1 MNIRKQLLALL
12 LHILILGDPEVNS
25 ESAANEY
32 DSSYNVADPLVVS
45 VPPLLE
51 CGRDLSLSSTDV
63 TLSILVVIVLVAGGS
78 GGLTNVTILVAI
90 VVVSMG
96 DASGLLTYVTAGI
109 TVVVVLMSDLSGRGA
124 NVTLGIASVIVLV
137 GRSSG
142 SAANVTLAVAVVVEG
157 VLLAGGNGL
166 AALGLGSFGGLA
178 TLGSL
183 IAGLSGLLSENG
195 YCGHAEQYGE
205 NCKKSRKKGKILLHG

>member
-51 CGRDLSLSSTDV
+51 CSRNLSGGTADITIGIIV
-63 TLSILVVIVLVAGGS
+63 ICILVVGGS
-78 GGLTNVTILVAI
+78 GGLTNVTILIAS
-90 VVVSMG
+90 VVVGMG
-96 DASGLLTYVTAGI
+96 DASGLLTYVTLGVA
-109 TVVVVLMSDLSGRGA
+109 VVVVLVGDLSGFLT
-124 NVTLGIASVIVLV
+124 NVTLLVASIVILV

>member
-1 MNIRKQLLALL
+1 MNIRKQLLALF

-51 CGRDLSLSSTDV
+51 CGRDLSLSSADV

-90 VVVSMG
+90 VIVSMG
-96 DASGLLTYVTAGI
+96 DASGCLTGVTLSIA
-109 TVVVVLMSDLSGRGA
+109 VVVVLMSGLSGRGA

-166 AALGLGSFGGLA
+166 A

-183 IAGLSGLLSENG
+183 TAGLSGLLSENG

-205 NCKKSRKKGKILLHG
+205 NCKKSRRKGKILLHG